1 MSETIAITAGTYD
14 PVTVGHL
21 DIIRRASKMYDVLYV
36 GIFDNPEK
44 TPMFSLEKRMAALTE
59 ATKNIPNVRVVTDRG
74 MLCDYARKVG
84 ARVIVKGVRNEVDR
98 AYEILQADFN
108 MEYGGVPTVL
118 LDSNNEYSTVSST
131 AVRELVSAGK
141 SPEALLPL
149 GVWEILSK

>member
-59 ATKNIPNVRVVTDRG
+59 ATKDIPNVRVVTDRG

-98 AYEILQADFN
+98 AYELLQADFN

>member
-1 MSETIAITAGTYD
+1 MNESTAITAGTFD

-21 DIIRRASKMYDVLYV
+21 DIIRRAATMYDLLYV

-44 TPMFSLEKRMAALTE
+44 TPMFSLEKRMAALSE

-74 MLCDYARKVG
+74 MLCDYAQKVG
-84 ARVIVKGVRNEVDR
+84 ARAIVKGVRNEADR
-98 AYEILQADFN
+98 AYELLQADFN
-108 MEYGGVPTVL
+108 MEHGGIPTVL
-118 LDSNNEYSTVSST
+118 LDSADEYAGISSTV
-131 AVRELVSAGK
+131 VRNLISDGR

>member
-59 ATKNIPNVRVVTDRG
+59 ATKNIPNVKVVTDRG

-98 AYEILQADFN
+98 AYELLQADFN
-108 MEYGGVPTVL
+108 MECGGVPTVL